1 MHGWMNELDWSWV
14 STFMLIL
21 FWILVIGVVG
31 FAAALVALRPSHSSN
46 VQPRRPKTA

>member
-14 STFMLIL
+14 SMFMLIL

-31 FAAALVALRPSHSSN
+31 VATLLVSLRTSHSSKA
-46 VQPRRPKTA
+46 QSRRPKTV